1 MKRRSTFAI
10 ALFSVL
16 FLTACKKEA
25 SVNIDQNRIYS
36 EYEVVYDNESNQ
48 TTTTAIFRVDQS
60 SGKKIEL
67 TYPSRVGFNNEALAY
82 RKMVGQYDN
91 VRSGNHLNGAFKYFD
106 NDQKEYSNSGGEV
119 SPIDIPFG
127 LNSISRSGNFFLPWN
142 GAALQS
148 GETVEVTISGGSQS
162 GSKTFNATAVGSSY
176 IVLDQFQLN
185 NLVAG
190 TATIQITRQKTAG
203 LQSSNLSGGRIT
215 SIYKGRKVNINITG

>member
-10 ALFSVL
+10 AILSVL

-36 EYEVVYDNESNQ
+36 EYELVYDQESNQ
-48 TTTTAIFRVDQS
+48 TTTSAIFRVDHS

-67 TYPSRVGFNNEALAY
+67 VYPSRIGFNGESLAY
-82 RKMVGQYDN
+82 RKMLGQYDN
-91 VRSGNHLNGAFKYFD
+91 VRSGNNLQGAFSYFD
-106 NDQKEYSNSGGEV
+106 NDQKEYSNSAGEI

-127 LNSISRSGNFFLPWN
+127 MNSISRSGNFFLPWN

-148 GETVEVTISGGSQS
+148 GETVEVIISGGSQS

-176 IVLDQFQLN
+176 IVLDQYKLN

-215 SIYKGRKVNINITG
+215 SIYKGRKVQINITG